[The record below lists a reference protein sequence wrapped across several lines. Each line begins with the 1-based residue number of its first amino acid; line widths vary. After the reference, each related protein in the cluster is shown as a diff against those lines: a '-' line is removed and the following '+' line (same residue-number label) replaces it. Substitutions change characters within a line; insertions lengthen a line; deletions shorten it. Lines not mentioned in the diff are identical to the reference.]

1 MISHEALQYVGAL
14 AQAAN
19 AVQVI
24 NDPRFH
30 HGTFIRVGSEL
41 RFEQFPA
48 PLRCVNIIDME
59 SLTDAV
65 NDPKICPNPE
75 VYIDA
80 ERIIVFTDRDERKS
94 TMSLDLT
101 PSARLVTV
109 RSLRGRVLS
118 QKDAI
123 RMLRYDLEGPNS
135 KELIPAM
142 RSIDFSRLTA
152 NRRTVERG
160 KDTMGRTVEAQVQQ
174 IDKVPESFSLTIPVF
189 DVAGIRSITMTLR
202 IGIEPDLDREGFEF
216 VLYPDEMSTGMSAAL
231 SEVHQ
236 IIRANVAEQVP
247 VLMGR
252 SGAQPIAAPAK

>member
-19 AVQVI
+19 SVQVI

-30 HGTFIRVGSEL
+30 DGAFIRVGGEL
-41 RFEQFPA
+41 RFERFPA
-48 PLRCVNIIDME
+48 PVRCGTIIDMQ
-59 SLTDAV
+59 SLTDAI

-80 ERIIVFTDRDERKS
+80 ERITVFTDRDERKS
-94 TMSLDLT
+94 TMVLDMT

-123 RMLRYDLEGPNS
+123 RMLRYDLEGPDS

-142 RSIDFSRLTA
+142 RTIDFSRLTA

-160 KDTMGRTVEAQVQQ
+160 KDTMGRTVEAHVQQ
-174 IDKVPESFSLTIPVF
+174 IDKVPELFTVTIPAF
-189 DVAGIRSITMTLR
+189 DVAGLRSITMTLR

-216 VLYPDEMSTGMSAAL
+216 VLYPDEMSTGMSAVL
-231 SEVHQ
+231 SEVYQ
-236 IIRANVAEQVP
+236 IIRANVSDQEVTL
-247 VLMGR
+247 LMGTP
-252 SGAQPIAAPAK
+252 GTATKGT